1 MMSSSKEPKGH
12 NYPPN
17 SQQQGSNERMLNDI
31 RVKLAAHQK
40 EGDRKS
46 VTPSPVTVRETATPS
61 PIAADITSPGA
72 SRGKQKSMAVK
83 HKMKMDQI
91 RNSLKPHHR
100 SDPGFQ
106 YPTEHVNQDMLR
118 QLISRGFDEVR
129 HMEDCPLS
137 LVGMRG
143 VSSLTLPLG
152 IPCLF

>member
-1 MMSSSKEPKGH
+1 MSSSKEPKAH
-12 NYPPN
+12 NYAGN
-17 SQQQGSNERMLNDI
+17 NQGTNERMLNDI

-40 EGDRKS
+40 EGERKS

-61 PIAADITSPGA
+61 PIADLTSPGA
-72 SRGKQKSMAVK
+72 ARGKQKMMVK

-106 YPTEHVNQDMLR
+106 YPTDHINQDMLR

-129 HMEDCPLS
+129 LERGRRCSICILSPL
-137 LVGMRG
+137 REPK
-143 VSSLTLPLG
+143 TNQE
-152 IPCLF
+152 PCLF